1 MCFENN
7 KKERVRQVLPKTKND
22 GITLTAT
29 PSLLQL
35 PLKGRTHL
43 EILHKSVLHLKIHTG
58 VLRLVICKDIIFAG
72 KDGI

>member
-1 MCFENN
+1 MCFENS

-43 EILHKSVLHLKIHTG
+43 EFYTNPFYTSKFTPVSFGSSSAKT
-58 VLRLVICKDIIFAG
+58 
-72 KDGI
+72 